1 MDFGFLA
8 LIIGIML
15 VSWLVQNNLKRKF
28 KKYSKVGLNIGLTGR
43 EIAELMLRDN
53 QIHDVKVVSV
63 QGKLTDHYNP
73 ADKTVNL
80 SPEIYEG
87 RSVMAAAVAAHE
99 CGHAV
104 QHAAAY
110 GPLEMRSALVPIQNA
125 SGRIMNFIFMALLIS
140 SFVLKHYGL
149 GKIALPIIIGCYFIF
164 TLFAFITLP
173 VEYDATKR
181 ALAWIDTRNIVTT
194 DEHGM
199 AKDALNAAARTYL
212 VAALGSLAML
222 LYYVMM
228 FVSND

>member
-1 MDFGFLA
+1 MFLV
-8 LIIGIML
+8 LIIVIAI
-15 VSWLVQNNLKRKF
+15 VSWVVQNNLKKKI
-28 KKYSKVGLNIGLTGR
+28 KKYSQVGLNIGLTGR

-63 QGKLTDHYNP
+63 QGRLTDHYNP
-73 ADKTVNL
+73 TDKTVNL

-104 QHAAAY
+104 QHAKAY

-125 SGRIMNFIFMALLIS
+125 SGKIINFIFMGLLIS
-140 SFVLKHYGL
+140 SLFLGL
-149 GKIALPIIIGCYFIF
+149 MSWQAALPIIIGCYFIF

-181 ALAWIDTRNIVTT
+181 ALAWINDRNIVTS

-199 AKDALNAAARTYL
+199 AEDALNAAARTYL

-222 LYYVMM
+222 LYYVLM
-228 FVSND
+228 FVNND

>member
-1 MDFGFLA
+1 MGFLV
-8 LIIGIML
+8 LIIAIAI
-15 VSWLVQNNLKRKF
+15 VSWLVQNSLKRKF
-28 KKYSKVGLNIGLTGR
+28 KKYSQVGLQIGLSGR
-43 EIAELMLRDN
+43 EIAELMLRDSG
-53 QIHDVKVVSV
+53 IHDVRVVSV
-63 QGKLTDHYNP
+63 QGRLTDHYNP

-104 QHAAAY
+104 QHAKAY

-125 SGRIMNFIFMALLIS
+125 SGRIINIIFMVMLFG
-140 SFVLKHYGL
+140 SFAIQSLDLYSVGL
-149 GKIALPIIIGCYFIF
+149 PVIIGCYFIF

-181 ALAWIDTRNIVTT
+181 ALAWIEDRNIVTA
-194 DEHGM
+194 DEHDM
-199 AKDALNAAARTYL
+199 ADDALNAAARTYL

-222 LYYVMM
+222 LYYVLM
-228 FVSND
+228 FVNRD

>member
-1 MDFGFLA
+1 
-8 LIIGIML
+8 
-15 VSWLVQNNLKRKF
+15 
-28 KKYSKVGLNIGLTGR
+28 
-43 EIAELMLRDN
+43 MLRDN

-63 QGKLTDHYNP
+63 QGRLTDHYNP
-73 ADKTVNL
+73 TDKTVNL

-104 QHAAAY
+104 QHAKAY

-125 SGRIMNFIFMALLIS
+125 SGKIINFIFMGLLIS
-140 SFVLKHYGL
+140 SLFLGL
-149 GKIALPIIIGCYFIF
+149 MSWQAALPIIIGCYFIF

-181 ALAWIDTRNIVTT
+181 ALAWINDRNIVTS

-199 AKDALNAAARTYL
+199 AEDALNAAARTYL

-222 LYYVMM
+222 LYYVLM
-228 FVSND
+228 FVNND

>member
-1 MDFGFLA
+1 MGIGYIV
-8 LIIGIML
+8 LIVGIML
-15 VSWLVQNNLKRKF
+15 ASWLVQNSLKQKF
-28 KKYSKVGLNIGLTGR
+28 KKYSKVGLKIGLTGR

-53 QIHDVKVVSV
+53 QIYDVRVVSV
-63 QGKLTDHYNP
+63 QGRLTDHYNP

-87 RSVMAAAVAAHE
+87 RSIIAAAVAAHE

-104 QHAAAY
+104 QHAKAY

-125 SGRIMNFIFMALLIS
+125 SGRIMNIIFMALLVS
-140 SFVLKHYGL
+140 SFFLGL
-149 GKIALPIIIGCYFIF
+149 MSWQVALPIIIGCYFIF

-181 ALAWIDTRNIVTT
+181 ALAWINDRNIVTS

-199 AKDALNAAARTYL
+199 AEDALNAAARTYL

-222 LYYVMM
+222 LYYVLM
-228 FVSND
+228 FVNND